1 MKKIILIL
9 IYFLL
14 HLFSL
19 SAQKAAPGK
28 IIGVWLRDDNYIKI
42 EIYKA
47 GPQYFGRIIEG
58 TMLYEADGV
67 TPKKDENNAV
77 DRLRRRQLRNLIV
90 LTNFDYEGRA
100 YDGNYYDFKTG
111 KWYKSTLRLQGE
123 NVLKIR
129 GYAILSPFGKTTTWT
144 RVQ

>member
-1 MKKIILIL
+1 MKKIILISTYFILL
-9 IYFLL
+9 IFP
-14 HLFSL
+14 LF
-19 SAQKAAPGK
+19 AQKAVPGK

-47 GPQYFGRIIEG
+47 GPQYFGRLIEG
-58 TMLYEADGV
+58 NSLYEADGV
-67 TPKKDENNAV
+67 TLKKDEHNAV
-77 DRLRRRQLRNLIV
+77 DRLRRRQLKNLTV

-100 YDGNYYDFKTG
+100 YGGTFYDFETG
-111 KWYKSTLRLQGE
+111 KWYKSTLKLQGE

-129 GYAILSPFGKTTTWT
+129 GYTVLSPFGKSTTWT

>member
-19 SAQKAAPGK
+19 SAQKATPGK